1 MKTET
6 KKIIEFGLWVAN
18 LTAFI
23 VINLFALRKFH
34 WISVIIMA
42 VPIVITALFL
52 MKYDY
57 VDWKKKSPSVWP
69 LLISFV
75 LYLLSRIVLNIQS
88 APTFIYVI
96 FFIVEFVSVILSI
109 IFFIRFMIVYNKAF
123 RIHQIE
129 LGLDK
134 EQRLYNLSMPVLW
147 VMILFIVWSF
157 TVSFADRIVTV
168 TSPAK
173 YEIVTGDYNY
183 EFFPDSLPEDASN
196 VEFNYTPGI
205 WLAKSKSYVKF
216 EATEEY
222 LDEYESIY
230 GSDAE
235 KVTTVD
241 AWSDYHIN
249 SSKICKLISDNYLN
263 KDNCDV
269 YVAKKGFSLQGY
281 AVNRDTNELFFFY
294 DGAD

>member
-1 MKTET
+1 MKAET

-34 WISVIIMA
+34 WISVIIMV

-52 MKYDY
+52 MKFDY

-75 LYLLSRIVLNIQS
+75 LYLVSRIVLNIQS

>member
-1 MKTET
+1 MKAGT

-57 VDWKKKSPSVWP
+57 VDWKKKSPSLWP

-88 APTFIYVI
+88 APTFVYVI
-96 FFIVEFVSVILSI
+96 FFVIEFVSALLSI
-109 IFFIRFMIVYNKAF
+109 IFFVRFMIVYNKAF

-129 LGLDK
+129 LGLNK

-157 TVSFADRIVTV
+157 TVSFVDRIVTV

-173 YEIVTGDYNY
+173 YEIVTEDYNY
-183 EFFPDSLPEDASN
+183 EFFPDSLPKDASN
-196 VEFNYTPGI
+196 LEFNYTPGI
-205 WLAKSKSYVKF
+205 WLSKSKSYVKF
-216 EATEEY
+216 VATEEY

-230 GSDAE
+230 GSEAE

-241 AWSDYHIN
+241 AWSDYHIE

>member
-1 MKTET
+1 MKAGT

-57 VDWKKKSPSVWP
+57 VDWKKKSPSLWP

-75 LYLLSRIVLNIQS
+75 LYLLSKIVLNIQS
-88 APTFIYVI
+88 APAFVYVI
-96 FFIVEFVSVILSI
+96 FYIIAFVSAILSI

-129 LGLDK
+129 LGLNK

-173 YEIVTGDYNY
+173 YEIVTGDCNY
-183 EFFPDSLPEDASN
+183 EFFPDSLPKDASN
-196 VEFNYTPGI
+196 LEFNYTPGI
-205 WLAKSKSYVKF
+205 WLAKSKSYAKF
-216 EATEEY
+216 NATDEY
-222 LDEYESIY
+222 LEEYESIH

-235 KVTTVD
+235 KVTSVD

>member
-1 MKTET
+1 MKAGT

-69 LLISFV
+69 LLISFGI
-75 LYLLSRIVLNIQS
+75 YIVSKIVMNMQS
-88 APTFIYVI
+88 APDFIYVI
-96 FFIVEFVSVILSI
+96 FFIIEFLSAILSI
-109 IFFIRFMIVYNKAF
+109 IFFIRFLIVYGKAF
-123 RIHQIE
+123 RIHQSE
-129 LGLDK
+129 LGLNK

-157 TVSFADRIVTV
+157 TVSFVDRIVTV

-173 YEIVTGDYNY
+173 YEIVTEDYNY
-183 EFFPDSLPEDASN
+183 EFFPDSLPKDASN
-196 VEFNYTPGI
+196 LEFNYTPGI
-205 WLAKSKSYVKF
+205 WLSKSKSYVKF

-222 LDEYESIY
+222 LEEYESTY

>member
-1 MKTET
+1 MKAGT

-34 WISVIIMA
+34 WISMIIMA
-42 VPIVITALFL
+42 VPIVISVLFL

-57 VDWKKKSPSVWP
+57 VDWKKKSPSLWP

-88 APTFIYVI
+88 APTFVYVI
-96 FFIVEFVSVILSI
+96 FFVIEFVSALLSI
-109 IFFIRFMIVYNKAF
+109 IFFVRFMIVYNKAF

-129 LGLDK
+129 LGLNK

-157 TVSFADRIVTV
+157 TVSFVDRIVTV

-173 YEIVTGDYNY
+173 YEIVTEDYNY
-183 EFFPDSLPEDASN
+183 EFFPDSLPKDASN
-196 VEFNYTPGI
+196 LEFNYTPGI
-205 WLAKSKSYVKF
+205 WLSKSKSYVKF
-216 EATEEY
+216 VATEEY

-230 GSDAE
+230 GSEAE

-241 AWSDYHIN
+241 AWSDYHIE